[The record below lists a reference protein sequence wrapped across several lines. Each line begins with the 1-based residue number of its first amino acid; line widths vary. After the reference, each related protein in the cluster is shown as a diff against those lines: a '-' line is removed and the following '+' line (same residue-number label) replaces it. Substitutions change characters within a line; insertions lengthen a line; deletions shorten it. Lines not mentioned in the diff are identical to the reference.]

1 MTQLLPAPNAQR
13 FAMIGGVESFARGT
27 TVSVFP
33 LVMYHAWGSAAVV
46 SQIYFVVGLVSLVTA
61 LMVPL
66 LTRVFT
72 RRPIYIFSAF
82 LYLFGAGFGI
92 LGGKF
97 ATAALLCSVI
107 AAAISFVCFNAY
119 VLDNLDKSEFGR
131 LETLRLFYSGLGW
144 VVGPVMGVWSMSW
157 WAGSPFVMVATAALV
172 MLTLILRTPLGR
184 GKAIIQSPGR
194 SSNPVANVLRFFSQP
209 RLVTAWLIPLARSC
223 GWWFYFVYIGI
234 FAVEQGLGNQ
244 VGGIATSVANMGL
257 FLTPLMLQW
266 MQRNSV
272 RVAVRAGFFFGG
284 LSFIGATLLS
294 VLPWLTVAV
303 LILGTFFLVL
313 LDTCGALPFMM
324 AVKPSERTEMSAVYS
339 SFRDASGIISPAIA
353 WLVLQFFPV
362 VGVFAASGFLLM
374 AAWLVSARLHPQLGI
389 PGASRIRNS
398 HNA

>member
-1 MTQLLPAPNAQR
+1 
-13 FAMIGGVESFARGT
+13 
-27 TVSVFP
+27 
-33 LVMYHAWGSAAVV
+33 MYHAWGSAAMV

-72 RRPIYIFSAF
+72 RRLIYIFSAL
-82 LYLFGAGFGI
+82 LYLVGAGFGI

-144 VVGPVMGVWSMSW
+144 VVGPVMGVLSMSW
-157 WAGSPFVMVATAALV
+157 WAGSPFVMVAIAALV

-234 FAVEQGLGNQ
+234 FSVEQGLGDQ

-389 PGASRIRNS
+389 PGASRIRNP